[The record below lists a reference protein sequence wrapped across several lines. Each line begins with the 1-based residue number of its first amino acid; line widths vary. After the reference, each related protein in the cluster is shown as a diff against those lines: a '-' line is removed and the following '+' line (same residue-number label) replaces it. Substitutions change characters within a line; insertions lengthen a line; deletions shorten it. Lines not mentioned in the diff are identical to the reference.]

1 MQITGRQ
8 APKRNA
14 ETCIFLDQKGRF
26 FVFYLYFCATNPY
39 IDMPM
44 EQLLHYVWKHKLFA
58 TAPLK
63 TTEGVDVEVIDVG
76 LHNDN
81 AGADFFNAKVKLG
94 DTLWVGNVEIHDMAS
109 QWFEHGHHNDP
120 RYNNVVLHVVG
131 KADMECL
138 TQDGKQ
144 LPQMELAVPKGIAGH
159 YDELLATDK
168 FPPCHHI
175 IPQLQR
181 LTLHS
186 WLAALQTER
195 LESKTEAVVRRV
207 EQAKGSW
214 EDAFF
219 ITLARN
225 FGFGVNG
232 DAFERWAANVPLRC
246 VDHHRDN
253 AFQIEALFMGQ
264 AGLLNDV
271 AIPARHP
278 DAATAE
284 SYFELLKKEYAYLAH
299 KFNLQ
304 PLDPSLWLFLR
315 LRPQNFP
322 HIRLSQ
328 LAVLH
333 HSRRASLANI
343 VACENL
349 TQLRKALVTQV
360 SPYWQTHY
368 VFGGE
373 SKASDKALSTASRD
387 VLILNT
393 VAPVL
398 FAYGRHRHNDIL
410 CDRAYQLL
418 DELKA
423 EDNHIVR
430 MWKACGLEVNNAGD
444 TQALIQLKNE
454 YCDRKNCLRCRI
466 GYEYLRR

>member
-1 MQITGRQ
+1 MRGL
-8 APKRNA
+8 
-14 ETCIFLDQKGRF
+14 CIFLDQKGRF
-26 FVFYLYFCATNPY
+26 FVFSLYFCATNPY

-94 DTLWVGNVEIHDMAS
+94 DTLWVGNVEIHDVAS

-144 LPQMELAVPKGIAGH
+144 LPQMELAVPKGIADH

-264 AGLLNDV
+264 AGLLNDA
-271 AIPARHP
+271 AIPTRHRN
-278 DAATAE
+278 AATAE
-284 SYFELLKKEYAYLAH
+284 SYFGLLKKEYAYLAH

-349 TQLRKALVTQV
+349 TQLRKALATQV
-360 SPYWQTHY
+360 SAYWQTHY

-373 SKASDKALSTASRD
+373 SKASDKALSTGSRD

-393 VAPVL
+393 VVPVL
-398 FAYGRHRHNDIL
+398 FAYGRHRHNDAL

>member
-1 MQITGRQ
+1 
-8 APKRNA
+8 
-14 ETCIFLDQKGRF
+14 
-26 FVFYLYFCATNPY
+26 
-39 IDMPM
+39 
-44 EQLLHYVWKHKLFA
+44 
-58 TAPLK
+58 
-63 TTEGVDVEVIDVG
+63 VI
-76 LHNDN
+76 
-81 AGADFFNAKVKLG
+81 
-94 DTLWVGNVEIHDMAS
+94 
-109 QWFEHGHHNDP
+109 
-120 RYNNVVLHVVG
+120 
-131 KADMECL
+131 
-138 TQDGKQ
+138 
-144 LPQMELAVPKGIAGH
+144 
-159 YDELLATDK
+159 
-168 FPPCHHI
+168 
-175 IPQLQR
+175 
-181 LTLHS
+181 
-186 WLAALQTER
+186 
-195 LESKTEAVVRRV
+195 RRV
-207 EQAKGSW
+207 EQTKGSW

-253 AFQIEALFMGQ
+253 VFQIEALFMGQ
-264 AGLLNDV
+264 AGLLNDT
-271 AIPARHP
+271 AIPTRHRE
-278 DAATAE
+278 AATTDG
-284 SYFELLKKEYAYLAH
+284 YFGLLKKEYAYLAH

-304 PLDPSLWLFLR
+304 PLDPTLWLFLR

-328 LAVLH
+328 LAILH

-349 TQLRKALVTQV
+349 TQLRKALATQV

-398 FAYGRHRHNDIL
+398 FAYGRHRHNDVL